1 MYLLYVLVLVVYF
14 CIDFFNIKCFLLIF
28 FFFYNLILNLIN
40 DFILIFDGFILI
52 MIRKLS
58 VNFSY
63 SIKSLEIR

>member
-28 FFFYNLILNLIN
+28 FFDNLILNLIN

>member
-28 FFFYNLILNLIN
+28 FFDNLILNLID

>member
-14 CIDFFNIKCFLLIF
+14 WYIF
-28 FFFYNLILNLIN
+28 FDNLILNLIN

>member
-1 MYLLYVLVLVVYF
+1 MYLLLVLVVYF
-14 CIDFFNIKCFLLIF
+14 CIDFFNIKCFLFIF
-28 FFFYNLILNLIN
+28 FFDNLILNLIN

>member
-28 FFFYNLILNLIN
+28 FFDNLILNLIN

-52 MIRKLS
+52 IIRKLS

>member
-28 FFFYNLILNLIN
+28 FFDNLILNLIN

-52 MIRKLS
+52 MIRKLC